1 MKFFAVA
8 TLDIVYTN
16 QFDPNLYQVSTKQHH
31 IQNSSKFFLEN
42 KVIRDNNECVLKTL
56 AQVCKNR
63 YQQGQHMLNLYKIAM
78 EANEEDDDD
87 DEDEEDDQ

>member
-1 MKFFAVA
+1 MKFFAIAALA
-8 TLDIVYTN
+8 TVSAN
-16 QFDPNLYQVSTKQHH
+16 QFDSNLNLVSTKQHH